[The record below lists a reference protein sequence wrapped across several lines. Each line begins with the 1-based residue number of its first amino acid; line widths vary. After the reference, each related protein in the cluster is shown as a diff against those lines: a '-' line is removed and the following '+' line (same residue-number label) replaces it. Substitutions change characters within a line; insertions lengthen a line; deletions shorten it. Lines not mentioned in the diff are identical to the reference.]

1 MVFDIHNGDDEYY
14 EPRRPEAGT
23 QEMKSAA
30 KVVDLGTESVCILE
44 GMEDETDFA
53 TITNRSTLLAVLYTK
68 HGYISTLLRTR
79 AILAS
84 NLILFFACLSMSLLT
99 HDYDTDSDGQF
110 DDAVEDT
117 SAPLTAPAQHALRD
131 SANYIDDD
139 IPESDAD
146 FEHLSAWDEGS
157 GDEALEE
164 SFEELRVED
173 EDWEIAERG
182 EN

>member
-1 MVFDIHNGDDEYY
+1 
-14 EPRRPEAGT
+14 
-23 QEMKSAA
+23 
-30 KVVDLGTESVCILE
+30 
-44 GMEDETDFA
+44 
-53 TITNRSTLLAVLYTK
+53 
-68 HGYISTLLRTR
+68 
-79 AILAS
+79 
-84 NLILFFACLSMSLLT
+84 MSPLT

-117 SAPLTAPAQHALRD
+117 SAPLTAPTQHTLRD
-131 SANYIDDD
+131 YANYIDDD
-139 IPESDAD
+139 VPESDAD